1 MARRA
6 KPNRSRPLRA
16 AAALIAALV
25 LGALGAVAL
34 FEFASP
40 AATARHAGLLAA
52 SAAPSLSASPT
63 PPADCRA
70 GTLVTFVAHLDDDL
84 LFVNPGIAH
93 RMAAGWCILTVH
105 LIGGANGAAF
115 DYVLTRER
123 AIRAA
128 YARMAGAPDRWRET
142 TVMLA
147 GSPVHWM
154 TLRSQPRIE
163 LVELRLPGG
172 RVRGG
177 PVPLGRLWD
186 EGQTIATYPVA
197 ADGSTA
203 RYDRA
208 SLVATLGAL
217 LARATEIYTLNPDA
231 QPFVEHPDHIYAAR
245 IVRFAARAY
254 GVHVP
259 LRYHL
264 TYVTGMLASNLPAD
278 DVQSKRDAAASYF
291 SIDPGVGDLAR
302 VFGEDEWNG
311 DWIARR
317 YLFSDERPNRAKP
330 AAAAAHTRGL
340 FDLVNVYTLQ
350 CVEAS
355 GPDAPLRLAA
365 CDGRPAQ
372 RWRWLPVPSHP
383 GNEHDAALVNEST
396 GQCTVEREHALVGAA
411 CNPDDI
417 DERFTP
423 WDFGIVRTPRGH
435 CLGEDGGALS
445 ISECDAQTSAY
456 RWAPSLYSRWTDLR
470 LAGAMIGDVAA
481 PGKPAAVYVTRRAD
495 GPGFDVWVAPLGPR
509 AHAERWY
516 ANGVPFDARAP
527 GPTCDSETLCF
538 DNSRFLLGDFA
549 GAGRADLMA
558 IAPRNGGTAF
568 WLLRNLGDRFAAP
581 RIWYQSTAAFSPE
594 RAQQYIAADF
604 TGDGRTDV
612 MLAQNPAAGGQ
623 QADEHGRTRP
633 LELWMLE
640 SRGATGAAPARWL
653 AAPDGPDTSANEPAN
668 GTVNTP
674 AYSPTS
680 STQFLAAHLDESGRT
695 GLFALDDVNGA
706 LDVTPLAST
715 GRGFLT
721 GRSVLCATCRTAF
734 AKPAAGP
741 IGTAGVDGLVVLTLR
756 QPTRTDPATIDV
768 WTMAGGARLQAP
780 VHAGAIGSVAWVDA
794 LPALTSRRDAT
805 QSVSPRDAAPV
816 TPATLV
822 LFSRVNARLDEYR
835 FTSGAPQLISYP
847 FVDSGHALGAAQLWG
862 PLPGRF
868 TEALRLDRLK

>member
-1 MARRA
+1 MASRA
-6 KPNRSRPLRA
+6 KPNRSHHRLHA
-16 AAALIAALV
+16 AVVLIAALA
-25 LGALGAVAL
+25 LGALAL

-40 AATARHAGLLAA
+40 AATARHTGPLAA
-52 SAAPSLSASPT
+52 AAASPSPSPS

-70 GTLVTFVAHLDDDL
+70 GTLVTVVAHLDDDL

-93 RMAAGWCILTVH
+93 RIAAGWCILTVH
-105 LIGGANGAAF
+105 LIGGANGAGF

-128 YARMAGAPDRWRET
+128 YARMAGAPDRWSERS
-142 TVMLA
+142 VMLA
-147 GSPVHWM
+147 GSPVYWM
-154 TLRSQPRIE
+154 TLRAQPRIE

-186 EGQTIATYPVA
+186 EGQTITTYPIG

-217 LARATEIYTLNPDA
+217 LAHASEIYTLNPDA
-231 QPFVEHPDHIYAAR
+231 EPFVEHPDHIYAAR

-254 GVHVP
+254 GVHAP

-291 SIDPGVGDLAR
+291 AIDLGVGDLAR

-317 YLFSDERPNRAKP
+317 YLFSDERPNRAKRAP
-330 AAAAAHTRGL
+330 AAAHARAA
-340 FDLVNVYTLQ
+340 FDLVNAYTLQ
-350 CVEAS
+350 CVEAT
-355 GPDAPLRLAA
+355 GHDTPLRLAA
-365 CDGRPAQ
+365 CNGRPAQ

-396 GQCTVEREHALVGAA
+396 GQCTAEREHALIGAA

-417 DERFTP
+417 GERFTP
-423 WDFGIVRTPRGH
+423 WDFGIVRTPLGH
-435 CLGEDGGALS
+435 CLGEHGGALA
-445 ISECDAQTSAY
+445 IGECDAQTSAY

-516 ANGVPFDARAP
+516 ANSVPFDARAE
-527 GPTCDSETLCF
+527 GPSCDGETLCF
-538 DNSRFLLGDFA
+538 DNSRFVLGDFT

-558 IAPRNGGTAF
+558 IAPRDGGTAF

-581 RIWYQSTAAFSPE
+581 RLWYQSTAAFSPE
-594 RAQQYIAADF
+594 HAQQYVAADF

-612 MLAQNPAAGGQ
+612 MLAQDAAAGGQ
-623 QADEHGRTRP
+623 QAGERSRMRL

-640 SRGATGAAPARWL
+640 SRGAAGAAPVPWL
-653 AAPDGPDTSANEPAN
+653 AAPGEPDAPASA
-668 GTVNTP
+668 P
-674 AYSPTS
+674 AYAPTR
-680 STQFLAAHLDESGRT
+680 STQFLAAHIDDSGRA
-695 GLFALDDVNGA
+695 GLFALDDMNGA
-706 LDVTPLAST
+706 LAVTPLAST
-715 GRGFLT
+715 GHAFLT
-721 GRSVLCATCRTAF
+721 ARSVLCATCRTAF
-734 AKPAAGP
+734 AKAAAGP
-741 IGTAGVDGLVVLTLR
+741 IGAAGVDGLVVLTLR
-756 QPTRTDPATIDV
+756 EPTRTDPATIDV

-780 VHAGAIGSVAWVDA
+780 VHAGAIGAVAWVDA
-794 LPALTSRRDAT
+794 LPALVSRRDAAR
-805 QSVSPRDAAPV
+805 SELLGDAPSA

-822 LFSRVNARLDEYR
+822 LFSRVNTRLDEYR
-835 FTSGAPQLISYP
+835 FTSGAPQLIAYP
-847 FVDSGHALGAAQLWG
+847 FADSGQALGSAQLWG
-862 PLPGRF
+862 TLAGRF